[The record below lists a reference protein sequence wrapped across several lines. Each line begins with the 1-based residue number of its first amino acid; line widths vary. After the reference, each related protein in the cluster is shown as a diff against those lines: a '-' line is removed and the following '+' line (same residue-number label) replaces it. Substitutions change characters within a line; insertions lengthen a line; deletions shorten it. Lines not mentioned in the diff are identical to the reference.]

1 MEPDVPLV
9 VPEVNGAHLALV
21 DHQRRARVWDGA
33 LVCNPNC
40 TTAVLVA
47 ALAPLEAAFGIEA
60 VACTSMQAVSGA
72 GVAGLEAEHLA
83 ANVVPHIR
91 GEEEKLERETAR
103 ILGSLE
109 GDPDG
114 VGELS
119 IEPLELPVSAAC
131 HRVGVRVGHTISVA
145 LCLRGRPTP
154 EAVREALASFRS
166 DGTEG
171 LPSAPARPLVVH
183 DDLDRPQPR
192 LDAESDA
199 GMPVHVGRVRPCAVL
214 GTRFVVMGH
223 NLERGAAGGSV
234 LNAELWLRRTRGW

>member
-1 MEPDVPLV
+1 
-9 VPEVNGAHLALV
+9 
-21 DHQRRARVWDGA
+21 
-33 LVCNPNC
+33 
-40 TTAVLVA
+40 
-47 ALAPLEAAFGIEA
+47 
-60 VACTSMQAVSGA
+60 
-72 GVAGLEAEHLA
+72 
-83 ANVVPHIR
+83 
-91 GEEEKLERETAR
+91 
-103 ILGSLE
+103 
-109 GDPDG
+109 
-114 VGELS
+114 
-119 IEPLELPVSAAC
+119 
-131 HRVGVRVGHTISVA
+131 VRDGHTISVA

-154 EAVREALASFRS
+154 EAVREALASFRGG
-166 DGTEG
+166 DTEG